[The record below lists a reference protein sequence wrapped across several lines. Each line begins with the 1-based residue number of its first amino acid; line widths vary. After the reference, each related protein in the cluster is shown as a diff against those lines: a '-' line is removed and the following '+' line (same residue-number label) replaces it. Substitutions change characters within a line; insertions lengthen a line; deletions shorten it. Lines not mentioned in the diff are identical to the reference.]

1 MASVS
6 SILAFYRNRIERVN
20 VNLEYTW
27 SMIENNL
34 KKYNA
39 VNINCHFSV
48 AVNLLKMSRLRYIT
62 VRDLD
67 DTRPEIELYVVS
79 NSNVYFTKEILD
91 NIKTKTLFLNCKG
104 DF

>member
-6 SILAFYRNRIERVN
+6 SVLAFYRNQIERVN

-27 SMIENNL
+27 RMIEKNL
-34 KKYNA
+34 NEYNA
-39 VNINCHFSV
+39 VNINCDFSI
-48 AVNLLKMSRLRYIT
+48 AVNLWKIARLHYIT
-62 VRDLD
+62 VHDLD

-91 NIKTKTLFLNCKG
+91 NIKIKTLFLNCKG